1 MLYNILRFLSWII
14 LKVFFHLEVFGRENI
29 PKKGGFI
36 LASNHTS
43 YLDPIAVGVASPRK
57 LSYMARSDLFK
68 DRLFGWLLTNI
79 NVFPVER
86 ESADLSA
93 LKEAMKRVKRG
104 NGLLLF
110 PEGTR
115 QTENFL
121 TRAYAGIGFLAV
133 KLDVPVV
140 PVFVKGTL
148 QAWPKHAK
156 SIKRSKISV
165 YFGSQIPIERRM
177 PYQDIAQDILS
188 HIRHLSC

>member
-110 PEGTR
+110 TEGTR